1 MSRLIGFKAD
11 AETANA
17 IDLDRMR
24 LGRELGLAD
33 GLTISQYFR
42 HLVAL
47 RTSAESASDLG
58 WAEGYKAAYAD
69 AMRKIAAAL
78 NDVD

>member
-1 MSRLIGFKAD
+1 MSRLIGFKVD
-11 AETANA
+11 AETAEA

-24 LGRELGLAD
+24 MGRELGVAD

-47 RTSAESASDLG
+47 RTSSASASDLG
-58 WAEGYKAAYAD
+58 WAEGYKAAYAE
-69 AMRKIAAAL
+69 AMQKIAAAL
-78 NDVD
+78 NE